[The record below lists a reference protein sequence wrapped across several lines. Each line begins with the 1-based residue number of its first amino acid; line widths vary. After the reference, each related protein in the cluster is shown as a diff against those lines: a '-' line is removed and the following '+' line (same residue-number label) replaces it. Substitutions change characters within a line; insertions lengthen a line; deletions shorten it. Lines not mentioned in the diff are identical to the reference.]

1 MGEAARKGLQRGEH
15 MFMLDLV
22 MTAPLL
28 STFCMPGT
36 LHTQPFN
43 PHKKPVR

>member
-22 MTAPLL
+22 MTATFTEYLL
-28 STFCMPGT
+28 HARHFAHPA
-36 LHTQPFN
+36 L
-43 PHKKPVR
+43 